1 MPTNPDFATTTLRV
15 TRWHDPIVDER
26 GYEPRSGYV
35 ERFWLP
41 VIGPTA
47 SWIYRRLTDDLH
59 AHPCGLDV
67 DLSDLAAQMGLAH
80 RPDRT
85 RRFDRALE
93 RCIMFGLAQRNG
105 DTLAVR
111 CYAPSVPRRFLE
123 RLPAH
128 MVDDHDR
135 LVTHVPDLDA
145 MNRAHMLAVALLA
158 TGSTLDALVRHLV
171 AVEVPTTV
179 ARLVTALAGDAA

>member
-47 SWIYRRLTDDLH
+47 SWIYRSLTDDLH

-67 DLSDLAAQMGLAH
+67 DLGDFAAQMGLAH
-80 RPDRT
+80 RADRT

-105 DTLAVR
+105 DTLAALLR
-111 CYAPSVPRRFLE
+111 TERAASFPRASACLHGRRPRPPRDACSRPRR
-123 RLPAH
+123 P
-128 MVDDHDR
+128 
-135 LVTHVPDLDA
+135 
-145 MNRAHMLAVALLA
+145 
-158 TGSTLDALVRHLV
+158 
-171 AVEVPTTV
+171 
-179 ARLVTALAGDAA
+179 